1 MTSHERRDRREQR
14 EAPDRA
20 AGVVVGIRGDHEPRI
35 ARRVLDECQLSV
47 RGQSVRSI
55 TAWEPCG
62 EQRPD
67 ARRVTRRGDAATDV
81 DREREIGR
89 LEIARQRAQGGRES
103 LVDVVDGEVLDH
115 IERDPRRE
123 RTLSLTKVAVD
134 VLRHIL
140 GAIGECSLRF
150 GQRTRAAALP
160 LDRQHRR
167 GGEHAEADETQH
179 KPQRDATCGLHAAG
193 FLKRSVSHIVRCM
206 KVPSSP
212 GSRDR
217 GVRVRLWRAA
227 STLALGWW
235 FTLATALAAQ
245 VPAAPASSASKIQV
259 GGYGSI
265 TFSRPSDSTR
275 VRVAEGNLAAIVSGS
290 LTSRVSYLAEFD
302 GVSSSRENYAGRQD
316 DRQLEIAR
324 LYAEVSANDLL
335 RLRVG
340 RFLTPIGQW
349 NEIHAEPLTWTAVRP
364 LTTYRSFAKYSTGAL
379 VAGQGSILGRDAG
392 YALWAAPGMSGRGE
406 EDEEELEF
414 TGAFG
419 SRAAIEL
426 ARGLWIGASAA
437 IVRERRPVSS
447 FDDDSLE
454 APEPGEDDDDEDD
467 AEEREGRAL
476 AGFDV
481 TYRRRQFEFRS
492 EIVWLGKSEERPG
505 ERSGF
510 VQVAVPLV
518 SGLHAIARAESV
530 MPLAGARR
538 ELWLGGLHWRGPG
551 RWVVKVEHQ
560 QAGRSPGAV
569 ANGWFLS
576 VSSLF

>member
-1 MTSHERRDRREQR
+1 M
-14 EAPDRA
+14 RA
-20 AGVVVGIRGDHEPRI
+20 FVSRVVS
-35 ARRVLDECQLSV
+35 VLTLWSLS
-47 RGQSVRSI
+47 SI
-55 TAWEPCG
+55 
-62 EQRPD
+62 
-67 ARRVTRRGDAATDV
+67 
-81 DREREIGR
+81 
-89 LEIARQRAQGGRES
+89 S
-103 LVDVVDGEVLDH
+103 L
-115 IERDPRRE
+115 
-123 RTLSLTKVAVD
+123 
-134 VLRHIL
+134 
-140 GAIGECSLRF
+140 
-150 GQRTRAAALP
+150 Q
-160 LDRQHRR
+160 
-167 GGEHAEADETQH
+167 
-179 KPQRDATCGLHAAG
+179 
-193 FLKRSVSHIVRCM
+193 
-206 KVPSSP
+206 
-212 GSRDR
+212 
-217 GVRVRLWRAA
+217 
-227 STLALGWW
+227 
-235 FTLATALAAQ
+235 AQ

-259 GGYGSI
+259 GGYASI
-265 TFSRPSDSTR
+265 TLSRASDSTR
-275 VRVAEGNLAAIVSGS
+275 VRVAEGNLAAILSGS
-290 LTSRVSYLAEFD
+290 LTSRISYLAEFD

-379 VAGQGSILGRDAG
+379 VAGQGSVLGRDAG
-392 YALWAAPGMSGRGE
+392 YAMWAAPGMPGRGE

-426 ARGLWIGASAA
+426 TRGLWIGASAA

-447 FDDDSLE
+447 IDDDSLE
-454 APEPGEDDDDEDD
+454 APEPGEDEEDD
-467 AEEREGRAL
+467 ADEREGRAL
-476 AGFDV
+476 AGVDV
-481 TYRRRQFEFRS
+481 TYRLRQFEFRS
-492 EIVWLGKSEERPG
+492 EFVWLRESESRPS

-530 MPLAGARR
+530 TPLAGARR
-538 ELWLGGLHWRGPG
+538 ELWLGGLHWRGPS
-551 RWVVKVEHQ
+551 RWVVKFEHQ

>member
-1 MTSHERRDRREQR
+1 MCCE
-14 EAPDRA
+14 
-20 AGVVVGIRGDHEPRI
+20 
-35 ARRVLDECQLSV
+35 
-47 RGQSVRSI
+47 
-55 TAWEPCG
+55 
-62 EQRPD
+62 
-67 ARRVTRRGDAATDV
+67 
-81 DREREIGR
+81 
-89 LEIARQRAQGGRES
+89 
-103 LVDVVDGEVLDH
+103 
-115 IERDPRRE
+115 
-123 RTLSLTKVAVD
+123 
-134 VLRHIL
+134 
-140 GAIGECSLRF
+140 
-150 GQRTRAAALP
+150 
-160 LDRQHRR
+160 
-167 GGEHAEADETQH
+167 
-179 KPQRDATCGLHAAG
+179 
-193 FLKRSVSHIVRCM
+193 
-206 KVPSSP
+206 
-212 GSRDR
+212 R
-217 GVRVRLWRAA
+217 GVRVRLRRTAF
-227 STLALGWW
+227 TLALGWW
-235 FTLATALAAQ
+235 FTFATALAAQ

-275 VRVAEGNLAAIVSGS
+275 VRVAEGNLAAILSGS

-392 YALWAAPGMSGRGE
+392 YALWGAPGLTGQRE
-406 EDEEELEF
+406 DDEEELEF

-419 SRAAIEL
+419 SRGAIEL
-426 ARGLWIGASAA
+426 TRGLWIGASAA

-454 APEPGEDDDDEDD
+454 APEPGEDDEDEDD

-476 AGFDV
+476 AGVDV
-481 TYRRRQFEFRS
+481 TYRVRQFEFRS
-492 EIVWLGKSEERPG
+492 EIVWLRKSESRPG

-510 VQVAVPLV
+510 VQVAVPLI
-518 SGLHAIARAESV
+518 SGLHAIGRAESV
-530 MPLAGARR
+530 TPLAGARR
-538 ELWLGGLHWRGPG
+538 ELWLGGLHWRGPSG
-551 RWVVKVEHQ
+551 LVVKLEHQ